1 MEKKS
6 KKAFWS
12 ENRIRLGD
20 SGGAWVVFFRPDP
33 INGKDGKEEKTE
45 KDDSDSYKIAGI
57 RLGGSLTIEAAS
69 RFAEEYNSRGEILKQ
84 FNHLI
89 VELSDVTWFGSTMIS
104 ELIRVYRQRDENL
117 KQWFWVCGMIDSVDD
132 ILRTV
137 GCGQIFCF
145 EKSLDDVLRKIEQ
158 ENL

>member
-1 MEKKS
+1 MEN

-33 INGKDGKEEKTE
+33 ISIENTE
-45 KDDSDSYKIAGI
+45 NPENVKNPYHIAGI
-57 RLGGSLTIEAAS
+57 RLGGSLTIEAAD
-69 RFAEEYNSRGEILKQ
+69 RFASEYKSRGEALKK

-117 KQWFWVCGMIDSVDD
+117 KQWFWACGMIESVDE
-132 ILRTV
+132 ILRTM
-137 GCGQIFCF
+137 GCGQIFSF
-145 EKSLDDVLRKIEQ
+145 EKSMEDVLRRIED